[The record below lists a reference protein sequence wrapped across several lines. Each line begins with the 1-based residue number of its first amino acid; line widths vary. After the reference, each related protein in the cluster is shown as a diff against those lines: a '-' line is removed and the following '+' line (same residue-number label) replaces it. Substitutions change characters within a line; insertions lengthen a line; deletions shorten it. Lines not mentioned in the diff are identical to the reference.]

1 MASRGGEG
9 RGREGVKRN
18 VAEFTDCHR
27 YESRSM
33 NRMEIRP
40 EATVSLEAEGERGGA
55 SGGMNPALPVAIY
68 LLFEPPGHG
77 HIKTGDSQ

>member
-1 MASRGGEG
+1 
-9 RGREGVKRN
+9 
-18 VAEFTDCHR
+18 
-27 YESRSM
+27 M

-68 LLFEPPGHG
+68 FLFEPPGHG